1 MSSTAPST
9 LPAFAPS
16 ANVARLQESATLAVA
31 ARARE
36 LRAAGHPVLDLG
48 AGEPDFDTPAFIR
61 AAAAAA
67 LEQGATRYT
76 ATEGIPPLR
85 RAIADE
91 ANRRALVATVA
102 PDEVVVSTGSKQAL
116 FNACFALFGPG
127 DEVLV
132 PVPGW
137 VSYFEMI
144 MLARADAVPVMGDP
158 ASGLKVTAD
167 DLARSS
173 TPRTRGVILNSPT
186 NPTGAV
192 YSADELRAILALADA
207 RGWWVIADEI
217 YRRIAYPSPAPSV
230 LDVVESRERLVL
242 VDGVAKAFAM
252 TGWRLGWSVA
262 PRAVSA
268 TMAALQSHV
277 TSNAA
282 AVSQHAALAALTRAE
297 EADAAV
303 SAMVRAFGERRDAAV
318 RLLDQ
323 GGVRYVRPDGAFYLY
338 LNVAAAA
345 PGAPDP
351 GAAIARR
358 LLDEHLVA
366 VVPGSAF
373 GTPDWIRV
381 SYSAGLEQ
389 VRAGIERIVATL
401 G

>member
-1 MSSTAPST
+1 MPSAATSTP
-9 LPAFAPS
+9 PAFAPS

-36 LRAAGHPVLDLG
+36 LRAAGRPVIDLA
-48 AGEPDFDTPAFIR
+48 AGEPDFDTPPFIR

-67 LEQGATRYT
+67 VEQGATRYT
-76 ATEGIPPLR
+76 ATEGIPALR

-91 ANRRALVATVA
+91 ANRRSRATAIA
-102 PDEVVVSTGSKQAL
+102 PEEVMVTTGSKQAL

-144 MLARADAVPVMGDP
+144 TLARADAVSVMGDP
-158 ASGLKVTAD
+158 SHGLKVTAD
-167 DLARSS
+167 DLARRA

-192 YSADELRAILALADA
+192 YSADELRAILELADA

-217 YRRIAYPSPAPSV
+217 YRRVAYPSPAPSV
-230 LDVVESRERLVL
+230 LDVLESRERLVL

-262 PRAVSA
+262 PRAVTA
-268 TMAALQSHV
+268 AMAALQSHV

-282 AVSQHAALAALTRAE
+282 AVSQHAALAALTRTE
-297 EADAAV
+297 ESDAAV
-303 SAMVRAFGERRDAAV
+303 GAMVSAFAERRDVAM

-338 LNVAAAA
+338 LDVAHAA
-345 PGAPDP
+345 PGAEDA
-351 GAAIARR
+351 GAVIARR

-373 GTPDWIRV
+373 GTPQWIRV
-381 SYSAGLEQ
+381 SYAASLDQ
-389 VRAGIERIVATL
+389 VRAGVERIVATV